1 MIKIQ
6 DLCIESNQNI
16 LACMELLDKNAQ
28 GIVFVV
34 DRGRLLGSISDGDI
48 RRAIISGANNND
60 CIAKYSNKEVVALQ
74 VGVSEEEIQKKLSK
88 DIKIIPLLDGKGVVV
103 DYASIFRLRSFP
115 VMEPLLGGNE
125 LEYVTDCI
133 KTNWISSQ
141 GKYVLKF
148 EEMLQKQCN
157 VDYCLATSNGTVSL
171 HLALVSL
178 NIGIGDEVIVPN
190 LTFGASVN
198 SIIHSG
204 ATPVLIDVD
213 LDSWN
218 ISPEL
223 IRAAITPKTKAIMP
237 VHIYGNPCDMVGIME
252 IAKKFNLFVI
262 EDCAEALGATI
273 NGQPVG
279 SFGHAAAFSFFAN
292 KVITCGEGGALVLRD
307 KKVYEKASLMRDHG
321 MLKGKRYWHVD
332 IGYNYRLTNLQAAI
346 GCAQLEQLSDFR
358 KRRINIFKLYDQYLL
373 SSSYFIKQ
381 QISIES
387 ESSYWLYSLCIKD
400 GVEVDR
406 DTLMKRL
413 ALLGIE
419 TRPLFYPMNL
429 MPAFKNVVK
438 SLSLDNSELISSQ
451 GLSLPTSVI
460 LTNIEI
466 QSICKEILY
475 IMKGLLKNNKAKY

>member
-1 MIKIQ
+1 MVKIQ

-34 DRGRLLGSISDGDI
+34 NKGRLLGSLSDGDI

-60 CIAKYSNKEVVALQ
+60 CIAKYGNKEVVALQ
-74 VGVSEEEIQKKLSK
+74 VGVSEEEIQKKLLK
-88 DIKIIPLLDGKGVVV
+88 GIKIIPLLDDKGIVV

-125 LEYVTDCI
+125 LEYVTECI

-141 GKYVLKF
+141 GKYVLQF
-148 EEMLQKQCN
+148 EEMLQQQCS

-237 VHIYGNPCDMVGIME
+237 VHIYGNPCDMDGIMK
-252 IAKKFNLFVI
+252 IAKEYDLKVV
-262 EDCAEALGATI
+262 EDCAEALGSEI

-292 KVITCGEGGALVLRD
+292 KVITCGEGGAVIF
-307 KKVYEKASLMRDHG
+307 KEKSAYQKAILLRDHG
-321 MLKGKRYWHVD
+321 MSKNKRYWHEEV
-332 IGYNYRLTNLQAAI
+332 GYNYRLTNIQAAI
-346 GCAQLEQLSDFR
+346 GCAQLEQFSSFKDKR
-358 KRRINIFKLYDQYLL
+358 KKIF
-373 SSSYFIKQ
+373 SSYDNILIPTGMFKRPLIKKDNC
-381 QISIES
+381 E
-387 ESSYWLYSLCIKD
+387 SYWIYTILINKD
-400 GVEVDR
+400 VNMDLLAE
-406 DTLMKRL
+406 RL
-413 ALLGIE
+413 RKNRIDS
-419 TRPLFYPMNL
+419 RPVFYPMNQ
-429 MPAFKNVVK
+429 MPAFSNLKIFS
-438 SLSLDNSELISSQ
+438 SLENSEFISSK
-451 GLSLPTSVI
+451 GISLPSDI
-460 LTNIEI
+460 SLTKNEI
-466 QSICKEILY
+466 SFICKELLNILNE
-475 IMKGLLKNNKAKY
+475 LSN